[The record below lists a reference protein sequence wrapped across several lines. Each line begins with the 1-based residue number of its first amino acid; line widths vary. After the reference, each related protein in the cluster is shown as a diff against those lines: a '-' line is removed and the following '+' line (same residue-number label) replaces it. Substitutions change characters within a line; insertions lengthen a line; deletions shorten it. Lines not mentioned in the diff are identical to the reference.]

1 MKIANISIKR
11 PVFITVVMM
20 ALAIVG
26 MVCYE
31 RLVVNDMPESTSAS
45 VSVSVTETG
54 GAPEDIETN
63 ITKEVEDAVGKISGV
78 SHITSTVTEGR
89 SRTNISFD
97 INKNPEVAAQEVRDK
112 VSSIRGLPSDID
124 TPIISKFDS
133 SASSILSIAVYADD
147 NNQDLSDVIDTIEKK
162 MYTVDGIGSV
172 DISGEDTREVHI
184 KLDNNKLLK
193 YGITIADVSN
203 AIKKD
208 NVDASTG
215 KVADK
220 NNEITI
226 KIDSKIKKVDDFKNI
241 LIATKNSAEIRVSD
255 IAQVEDGIADRS
267 SYAYYQGKPAIGIDI
282 VKQSGSNTVQLAG
295 DVKKALD
302 KIKTSLPKNI
312 HVNIVSDDSVSIQS
326 TVDSVL
332 ETMRDGCILAVIIVF
347 LFLNEWESTLIS
359 ATSLPISIIA
369 TFICMKE
376 RNLSLNTMS
385 LMALSVSVGLLIDDA
400 IVVIENIVRHLH
412 MGKSPMQAAKD
423 ATSEIGFAVIAT
435 TSAVISVFL
444 PVAMVSGVIGRYYF
458 EFGLTVVFSMAVS
471 LFISFTLVPML
482 SSKMLRA
489 GRKKSKTFIG
499 KFFKLF
505 NNKFDIL
512 ANKYS
517 KLLGITLHKKLLV
530 LVIAVILFAGSLTLT
545 SSLGFVML
553 PSTDNNQ
560 VTVSATFDSG
570 ITLNNAAEK
579 TKQIE
584 SVMSKYSDIKG
595 AYTTVSKSNATI
607 KIELVDKEQRKVNTR
622 DFAKKLSGELQ
633 DIPGTQVSSAAAS
646 MSGGGRTA
654 KDVTYELVGENR
666 EELQAFGQKVKEEL
680 ANDSSVREISSND
693 KSGLPGIKLQVDRD
707 KSADLGVSSS
717 DAANTLKAL
726 FSGTTVSKYSSGK
739 DRYNV
744 KLYLEDDQRESIDNL
759 NGIYVSGSNSKMV
772 PINEVTNKVFGTDSA
787 ELHRYD
793 RQAEMQISCNVS
805 GDAAG
810 TFMNSFMKKA
820 KTQMD
825 MPEGISIS
833 LGGSAG
839 SMSSSI
845 NTLEQAIG
853 MSVLFLYLVMAAQ
866 FESFIAP
873 ISILFSLPLA
883 IIGAIIG
890 LFVCKTQLS
899 LMSIMGIIMLMGL
912 VSKNGILLVDAAR
925 QRIEQGMPREEAI
938 KEAGLIRL
946 RPIVM
951 TTLAMIFGM
960 IPLAVSKGMG
970 SEMRAPMAQ
979 AVIGGLI
986 TSTILTLFVVPIMY
1000 TILDDLQNKFRKRI
1014 HSKKSLNVYE
1024 EEGIHEEEG
1033 K

>member
-1 MKIANISIKR
+1 MKIANLSIKK

-31 RLVVNDMPESTSAS
+31 KLVVNDMPESSSAS
-45 VSVSVTETG
+45 VSVSIAETG

-63 ITKEVEDAVGKISGV
+63 ITKDVEDAVGKISGV
-78 SHITSTVTEGR
+78 SHISSTVTEGR

-97 INKNPEVAAQEVRDK
+97 TSKDPEVAAQEVRDK
-112 VSSIRGLPSDID
+112 VSSIKGLPSDID

-133 SASSILSIAVYADD
+133 SASSILSIAVYAEDD
-147 NNQDLSDVIDTIEKK
+147 SQQLSDVIDTIEKK
-162 MYTVDGIGSV
+162 LYTVEGIGSV

-184 KLDNNKLLK
+184 KLDNNQLLK
-193 YGITIADVSN
+193 YGLTTNDVSN

-215 KVADK
+215 KIADTD
-220 NNEITI
+220 NEITI

-241 LIATKNSAEIRVSD
+241 LVATKNSAEIRVKD
-255 IAQVEDGIADRS
+255 IAEVEDGIADRS

-302 KIKTSLPKNI
+302 KLKTSLPKDV

-326 TVDSVL
+326 TIDSVL

-376 RNLSLNTMS
+376 GNLSLNTMS

-412 MGKSPMQAAKD
+412 MGKSPKQAAKD

-444 PVAMVSGVIGRYYF
+444 PVAMVSGMIGRYFF

-471 LFISFTLVPML
+471 LLVSFTLVPMM
-482 SSKMLRA
+482 SSKMLKA
-489 GRKKSKTFIG
+489 GRKKSKTIIG

-505 NNKFDIL
+505 NDKFDIL

-517 KLLGITLHKKLLV
+517 KLLGITLHKRLIV
-530 LVIAVILFAGSLTLT
+530 LVISGILFAGSLTLI
-545 SSLGFVML
+545 SALGFIML

-570 ITLNNAAEK
+570 ITLNNASEK

-584 SVMSKYSDIKG
+584 SVISKYSEVKG
-595 AYTTVSKSNATI
+595 AYTTVSKSSATI
-607 KIELVDKEQRKVNTR
+607 KIELVDKGQRKENTR
-622 DFAKKLSGELQ
+622 DFAKNISAELQ
-633 DIPGTQVSSAAAS
+633 DIPGTQVAAAAAS
-646 MSGGGRTA
+646 MAGGGRTS
-654 KDVTYELVGENR
+654 KDVTYELVGENT
-666 EELQAFGQKVKEEL
+666 EELQAFSQKVKEEL
-680 ANDSSVREISSND
+680 AKDSNVREISSND
-693 KSGLPGIKLQVDRD
+693 KSGLPGIKLEVDRD
-707 KSADLGVSSS
+707 KAADLGVNSS
-717 DAANTLKAL
+717 DAANTLKTL
-726 FSGTTVSKYSSGK
+726 FSGTSVSKYSSGK
-739 DRYNV
+739 DRYDV
-744 KLYLEDDQRESIDNL
+744 KLYLKDDQRESIDNL
-759 NGIYVSGSNSKMV
+759 NEIYVSGSNSKMV
-772 PINEVTNKVFGTDSA
+772 PLSEVTNKIFATDSA

-793 RQAEMQISCNVS
+793 RQSEMQISCNVS
-805 GDAAG
+805 GEAAG
-810 TFMNSFMKKA
+810 TFMNSFMKKI

-825 MPEGISIS
+825 MPEGISVS
-833 LGGSAG
+833 LGGASG
-839 SMSSSI
+839 TMNSSI
-845 NTLEQAIG
+845 GTLEQAIG
-853 MSVLFLYLVMAAQ
+853 MSVLLLYLVMAAQ
-866 FESFIAP
+866 FESFIDP

-883 IIGAIIG
+883 IIGAVIG

-912 VSKNGILLVDAAR
+912 VSKNGILLVDAAK
-925 QRIEQGMPREEAI
+925 QKIEQGMPREEAI
-938 KEAGLIRL
+938 KQAGLIRL

-970 SEMRAPMAQ
+970 SEMRAPMAE

-1000 TILDDLQNKFRKRI
+1000 TVLDDLKRKFNEI
-1014 HSKKSLNVYE
+1014 VFKKSSKVDSDENL
-1024 EEGIHEEEG
+1024 IL
-1033 K
+1033 